1 MQVAWNQRT
10 IQKELW
16 KKRPASAIH
25 FEAASHFSNRDLP
38 FSLAAQMNQ
47 VLSQNEVDALLASVS
62 DTKQDESQIVQ
73 ADVKGGVVQY
83 DLSNQDRIIRG
94 RMPTLDIIHDRFIR
108 LFRVTL
114 SNSLR
119 KMANISVNST
129 GPLKFSEFMNSL
141 PLPSCLNILRL
152 DPLRGAA
159 VLVIE
164 SKLLYALVDSFFG
177 GGEAPYTK
185 IEGKDFTPIEIR
197 IARRVVLAAA
207 DDLEKAWEPVYPL
220 KVGYN
225 RTEINP
231 QFVAV
236 VPPSDVVIATTFDIE
251 LEKVSGTVKLVV
263 PYATLEPIKS
273 KLSVG
278 FQSEQLEVDFVWIN
292 RIREKILETPV
303 NVLVELG
310 SADLTVSDLVGL
322 EVGDIIQLGTDA
334 SLPLDVRVEGR
345 VKFRA
350 YPGVLKGNRAVKIK
364 DSLIE

>member
-1 MQVAWNQRT
+1 
-10 IQKELW
+10 
-16 KKRPASAIH
+16 
-25 FEAASHFSNRDLP
+25 
-38 FSLAAQMNQ
+38 MNQ
-47 VLSQNEVDALLASVS
+47 VLSQNEVDALLSAVS
-62 DTKQDESQIVQ
+62 DNRMDTPGGE
-73 ADVKGGVVQY
+73 ATAGGGAGVVQY
-83 DLSNQDRIIRG
+83 DLANQDRIIRG

-108 LFRVTL
+108 LFRMTL

-159 VLVIE
+159 VMVIE

-177 GGEAPYTK
+177 GNDVPYTK
-185 IEGKDFTPIEIR
+185 IEGKDFTQIEIK
-197 IARRVVLAAA
+197 IARRVVLTAI

-220 KVGYN
+220 KVGYS

-236 VPPSDVVIATTFDIE
+236 VPPSDVVIATTFDVE
-251 LEKVSGTVKLVV
+251 LEKVSGTIKIVI

-278 FQSEQLEVDFVWIN
+278 FQSEQLEVDFIWIN
-292 RIREKILETPV
+292 RIKEQIMQTTANLLVKLGNADITVRDLLE
-303 NVLVELG
+303 
-310 SADLTVSDLVGL
+310 L
-322 EVGDIIQLGTDA
+322 EPGDIIQLNTDA
-334 SLPLDVRVEGR
+334 TLPLDVHVEGLP
-345 VKFRA
+345 KFKGI
-350 YPGVLKGNRAVKIK
+350 PGLSKGNRAIKIT
-364 DSLIE
+364 DIMG

>member
-1 MQVAWNQRT
+1 
-10 IQKELW
+10 
-16 KKRPASAIH
+16 
-25 FEAASHFSNRDLP
+25 
-38 FSLAAQMNQ
+38 MNQ
-47 VLSQNEVDALLASVS
+47 VLSQNEVDALLSAVS
-62 DTKQDESQIVQ
+62 DNRID
-73 ADVKGGVVQY
+73 ADDGGASSDSASGVVHY
-83 DLSNQDRIIRG
+83 DLANQDRIIRG

-159 VLVIE
+159 VMVIE

-177 GGEAPYTK
+177 GNDVPYTK
-185 IEGKDFTPIEIR
+185 IEGKDFTQIEIK
-197 IARRVVLAAA
+197 IARRVILQAI
-207 DDLEKAWEPVYPL
+207 DDLEKAWEPVYQL
-220 KVGYN
+220 KIGYS

-236 VPPSDVVIATTFDIE
+236 VPPSDVVIATTFDVE
-251 LEKVSGTVKLVV
+251 LEKVSGTIKLVI

-278 FQSEQLEVDFVWIN
+278 FQSEQLEVDFIWIN
-292 RIREKILETPV
+292 RIKEKIMQTWV
-303 NVLVELG
+303 NVLVKLG
-310 SADLTVSDLVGL
+310 DAHITIRDLIDL
-322 EVGDIIQLGTDA
+322 EPGDILQLNTDA
-334 SLPLDVRVEGR
+334 ALPLDVSVEGIS
-345 VKFRA
+345 KFRGI
-350 YPGVLKGNRAVKIK
+350 PGLLKGNRAIK
-364 DSLIE
+364 VTESLTE

>member
-1 MQVAWNQRT
+1 
-10 IQKELW
+10 
-16 KKRPASAIH
+16 
-25 FEAASHFSNRDLP
+25 
-38 FSLAAQMNQ
+38 MNQ
-47 VLSQNEVDALLASVS
+47 VLSQNEVDALLSAVS
-62 DTKQDESQIVQ
+62 DNRMDTPGAE
-73 ADVKGGVVQY
+73 AGGGGGAGVVQY
-83 DLSNQDRIIRG
+83 DLANQDRIIRG

-108 LFRVTL
+108 LFRMTL

-159 VLVIE
+159 VMVIE

-177 GGEAPYTK
+177 GNDVPYTK
-185 IEGKDFTPIEIR
+185 IEGKDFTQIEIK
-197 IARRVVLAAA
+197 IARRVVLTAI

-220 KVGYN
+220 KVGYS

-236 VPPSDVVIATTFDIE
+236 VPPSDVVIATTFDVE
-251 LEKVSGTVKLVV
+251 LEKVSGTIKIVI

-278 FQSEQLEVDFVWIN
+278 FQSEQLEVDFIWIN
-292 RIREKILETPV
+292 RIKEQIMQTTANLFVKLGNADITVRDLLE
-303 NVLVELG
+303 
-310 SADLTVSDLVGL
+310 L
-322 EVGDIIQLGTDA
+322 EPGDIIQLNTDA
-334 SLPLDVRVEGR
+334 TLPLDVHVEGLP
-345 VKFRA
+345 KFKGI
-350 YPGVLKGNRAVKIK
+350 PGLSKGNRAIKIT
-364 DSLIE
+364 DIMG